1 MWKSGLHNSIS
12 QNYSVLETLLSP
24 REALSGTSLL
34 QIQCMALQKVQLIPV
49 PGDCPLPKARQKELG
64 FPLLLPHSLIRLSH
78 SFSLRKGVRQ
88 LEKAGGLYLP
98 MELPPYDQR
107 KSEIEKK

>member
-1 MWKSGLHNSIS
+1 MENQTITCTLTKLIWRIGLYMWKSGLHNSIS

-49 PGDCPLPKARQKELG
+49 PGGLSTPKSQAERAGLPLIPSTLTNKIK
-64 FPLLLPHSLIRLSH
+64 
-78 SFSLRKGVRQ
+78 SFLFS
-88 LEKAGGLYLP
+88 
-98 MELPPYDQR
+98 
-107 KSEIEKK
+107 